1 MTAIEIE
8 IVCGDRGGD
17 EEEEEEEDG
26 EEVQIVRLSG
36 GNQDR

>member
-17 EEEEEEEDG
+17 EEEEDG